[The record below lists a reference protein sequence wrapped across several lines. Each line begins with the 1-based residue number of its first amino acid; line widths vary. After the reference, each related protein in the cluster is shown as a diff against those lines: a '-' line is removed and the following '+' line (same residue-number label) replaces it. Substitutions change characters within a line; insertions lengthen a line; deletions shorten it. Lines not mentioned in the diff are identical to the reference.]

1 MSFALTL
8 PPALGRGRD
17 VPSCWAKPAEISHL
31 GLSKLFPF
39 LLACCNHSRNIWKF
53 HVIFREPFEQII
65 RLTTASPC
73 PACIFWVARELKVNV
88 TAIESQG
95 FGDLSGSTQCYPK
108 SSRNDDYLFV
118 SISLVPG
125 RVWACGRDWITSV
138 EGRKEGRKEKRRER
152 ASEETTSRALGP
164 SCMDLAFLP
173 PMRLLASS
181 PLPHFSLCW
190 KKQCKPA
197 PGN

>member
-17 VPSCWAKPAEISHL
+17 VQSCWAKPAEISHL

-65 RLTTASPC
+65 WLTTASPC
-73 PACIFWVARELKVNV
+73 PACIFWIAHELKVNV

-108 SSRNDDYLFV
+108 SSRNDDYLSV

-138 EGRKEGRKEKRRER
+138 EGRKEERKEKRRER
-152 ASEETTSRALGP
+152 ASKETVLPELWDHRA
-164 SCMDLAFLP
+164 
-173 PMRLLASS
+173 
-181 PLPHFSLCW
+181 W
-190 KKQCKPA
+190 I
-197 PGN
+197 